1 MLFDWHEDDKYA
13 VPGFHPKAITMIFLS
28 ACRLHCWSCLLSEYW
43 TCDVMDDWKPFG
55 DGILPEEITTSDY
68 DVLRTDVFVRLLRR
82 EQLNG
87 GKLSVVAV
95 SQLR

>member
-1 MLFDWHEDDKYA
+1 M
-13 VPGFHPKAITMIFLS
+13 
-28 ACRLHCWSCLLSEYW
+28 
-43 TCDVMDDWKPFG
+43 MDDWKPFP

-87 GKLSVVAV
+87 GKFSVVAV